1 MIWVSARYCVIV
13 EVKRYEQIIS
23 SIFQRRGGKISEIDN
38 DELLLNIT
46 MDCVGVVTSK
56 INSMEVKEIEEYE
69 LDVVVV
75 EKRDD
80 ICTLETL
87 LGLQVHLRA
96 VYSKNLKAVTSVE
109 IDDIDDIDDYNC
121 HYCPY

>member
-87 LGLQVHLRA
+87 LRLQVHLRA

-109 IDDIDDIDDYNC
+109 IDDIDYYTSPD
-121 HYCPY
+121 CPY